1 MIGYLT
7 IDTNNL
13 IDRMSAY
20 TYAYADKYDKLT
32 DDIFNCLK
40 SHIKKGNDFIVY
52 MNKKEDMIKAYAKAN
67 IVEAKEVVNDYGI
80 FKIMKKYVD
89 YYGFI
94 DYKVCEE
101 EDDNY
106 INLYSHFIIEYIDKY
121 HCDKI
126 KKIENRFGDDDCYK
140 SNDSEEENNCD

>member
-67 IVEAKEVVNDYGI
+67 IVEAKEVVRRVNKGYDREVTSSNPGRCN
-80 FKIMKKYVD
+80 FSW
-89 YYGFI
+89 
-94 DYKVCEE
+94 
-101 EDDNY
+101 N
-106 INLYSHFIIEYIDKY
+106 INQLFRILLILSTYQS
-121 HCDKI
+121 
-126 KKIENRFGDDDCYK
+126 
-140 SNDSEEENNCD
+140 

>member
-1 MIGYLT
+1 MIGFLT
-7 IDTNNL
+7 IYGTNNL

-20 TYAYADKYDKLT
+20 AYSDKYDKLT
-32 DDIFNCLK
+32 GALLK
-40 SHIKKGNDFIVY
+40 FLKMHIKNGDKFIDY
-52 MNKKEDMIKAYAKAN
+52 LILKEIMTKTYAEVN
-67 IVEAKEVVNDYGI
+67 LVEAKKVVNDYGV
-80 FKIMKKYVD
+80 FKIMKKYMD
-89 YYGFI
+89 HYGFI